1 MIAKNEVYEVCIEDL
16 TLEGSG
22 VCRIDGFAVF
32 VPLTAP
38 GDVAR
43 VKIVKVLK
51 SYGFG
56 ILEELITPIPRPR
69 ERSRRGLRR
78 FSEMRRLLLPAPDL

>member
-56 ILEELITPIPRPR
+56 ILEELITPSPD
-69 ERSRRGLRR
+69 RGKDPGGGL
-78 FSEMRRLLLPAPDL
+78 SLIHI